1 MRKCKNKKYIIRL
14 ATDERKYL
22 QEIVSK
28 GKASAYKIK
37 HANIL
42 LKSDADG
49 PAWTDEKIADAFSA
63 HRCTVEGI
71 RTRFVTEGFEAVIE
85 RKKRLTPPR
94 ERILDGEKEARLIAL
109 GCTEPPKG
117 RSRWTL
123 QLLADKMIELNIV
136 ESISGKTVGRGL
148 KKTSLNRI

>member
-1 MRKCKNKKYIIRL
+1 MRKYKNKKYIIRL
-14 ATDERKYL
+14 TTDERKCL
-22 QEIVSK
+22 QDIVSK
-28 GKASAYKIK
+28 GKGSAYKIK

-63 HRCTVEGI
+63 HKCTIEGI
-71 RTRFVTEGFEAVIE
+71 RTRFVKEGFEAVME

-94 ERILDGEKEARLIAL
+94 ERILDGEKEARLIAI
-109 GCTEPPKG
+109 GCSNPPKG

-136 ESISGKTVGRGL
+136 ESISYKTVGRGL
-148 KKTSLNRI
+148 KKMNLNRI